1 VLVPPVGSFGHSP
14 AQIEHAAW
22 DQDGQKSLDRRRNGF
37 GLEMHDDGLAQDV
50 GEACLRN
57 PIESWKDRPF
67 ELDLRMS
74 PSRFGQKSF
83 RRVEANSRI
92 ASGAEPGGVT
102 TAAATDIRSGTGDE
116 KPIASRHSR
125 IDVLINNAG
134 IHAFKSRVTK
144 DGYPE
149 MVAVNYLAPWLF
161 TNILLETVVRSAPSR
176 IVAVAS
182 EASRR
187 AAGFDP
193 LAALVD
199 KRQFSARGSSVI
211 YGQTKLLNIMFSM
224 ELARRLTGTGVAV
237 NCLCTGINVTGLGRE
252 LWFAAPLE
260 RLLTWLN
267 VGNPERGAGIIVSL
281 ASDPAFAGVTGGY
294 FSVSDARRLA
304 PVAPGDDPQA
314 LQALWQATAE
324 RVAAF
329 YREEVVERRSH
340 PALHST
346 SSISTCAFSTSSP
359 NQDIRF

>member
-1 VLVPPVGSFGHSP
+1 MSPPRPIVVLTGGTSG
-14 AQIEHAAW
+14 I
-22 DQDGQKSLDRRRNGF
+22 GQCTAVA
-37 GLEMHDDGLAQDV
+37 LAQKGADLV
-50 GEACLRN
+50 LTARSKTRADST
-57 PIESWKDRPF
+57 IEIIERAAPGTKVDMHYGDF
-67 ELDLRMS
+67 GDL
-74 PSRFGQKSF
+74 
-83 RRVEANSRI
+83 
-92 ASGAEPGGVT
+92 ASV
-102 TAAATDIRSGTGDE
+102 AALGRE
-116 KPIASRHSR
+116 IASRHSR

-176 IVAVAS
+176 IVTVAS
-182 EASRR
+182 EASRQ

-237 NCLCTGINVTGLGRE
+237 NCLCPGFNVTGLGRE

-281 ASDPAFAGVTGGY
+281 ASDPAFAGATGGY

-324 RVAAF
+324 RVTAY
-329 YREEVVERRSH
+329 YRDEVVERRSH
-340 PALHST
+340 PALHS
-346 SSISTCAFSTSSP
+346 
-359 NQDIRF
+359 NE